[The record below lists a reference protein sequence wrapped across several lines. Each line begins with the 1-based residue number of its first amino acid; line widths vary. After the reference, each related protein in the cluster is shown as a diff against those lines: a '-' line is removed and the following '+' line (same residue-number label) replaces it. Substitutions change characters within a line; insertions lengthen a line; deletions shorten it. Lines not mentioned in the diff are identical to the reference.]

1 MFLDLNRLKAERI
14 ARKLQQKDVANE
26 LGWSIGKYTK
36 IENGYSKLGSDDL
49 AKIADVLGIEDM
61 NIFFNFSVVKLERKL
76 IKEVI

>member
-14 ARKLQQKDVANE
+14 ARMLQQKDVANE
-26 LGWSIGKYTK
+26 LGRSVGKYTK

-49 AKIADVLGIEDM
+49 AKIADVLGIEDR